1 MNCAAFNHWRRLN
14 SAFLAVVSLSVVL
27 GAPYAVTA
35 QIAPPRQPLGIY
47 AILDIDG
54 CVPNPNQI
62 TNTASGECISN
73 NILALLGNPAI
84 SGIAAFVRWNEISLT
99 IPTNSLTGTNEWNVL
114 DEIFGAVAQWN
125 ADHPGNIP
133 KTIQLGLQP
142 GFWTP
147 QWVFNN
153 LTPCDAMFITNS
165 LGAIIG
171 VDPSNVSTNCGC
183 ASFLNTGSQPNPT
196 VMPLPLPWNNF
207 YKNSFT
213 AFVQAV
219 AQRYGTNPLLVTVSV
234 TGPTAYSAEMV
245 LPNER
250 TDPVHF
256 PQWNPLI
263 ALKFPKQPRLTNSD
277 MLFINQWEDAIDV
290 FGAAFTNVTLCVST
304 GGGLP
309 NFLDTNGVC
318 YTNYSVPPGFA
329 PDCADTNLAIIMDA
343 AAEATILAYFADP
356 QNGGK
361 NSKASQADGLTASQ
375 INLHPLGG
383 GDLGPYGV
391 KWLAQSTSTG
401 SAPLPGSSNVVSQ
414 VLGGLQLHSGIAAN
428 PQSEGCNQPGGC
440 PTNAPIS
447 PQQALYNILQVY
459 FDGTPLGG
467 SYFVSS
473 NGLPLNYLQI
483 YSADVLYANTNDSAV
498 PVVDAS
504 GHTNSATTQMELA
517 ESLSQIYG
525 TAEPSLFA
533 PVLTQPGWV
542 NAQFGYTLVSEPWLF
557 FEILAATNLATP
569 TTDWTSLATIT
580 NVTGTYSFTDPITNL
595 DQRFYRAHQLSYPR
609 RPIGVYAKVVPSDVI
624 KPNPGT
630 NWDSYFNCFYAQLLA
645 NPAISGLTLQVHWG
659 LVNPAPEVYNWSYVQ
674 DAFDQA
680 LLWNT
685 NHPNAQKNI
694 QFIVTPGFNSPNW
707 LLTNL
712 MSADGS
718 CDAMLTNHQV
728 AVTNCGTVTF
738 VGYAEHADGNV
749 LPLPWDETYKFA
761 YSNFLSALNQQFGDS
776 PLLVS
781 ISIAGPTAA
790 SDEMILPNDANTCP
804 CQTNNGCNNCP
815 SGKNAEPQPNGLTPS
830 QTWNQLLLNHYGPA
844 YTNSNQAFVQEW
856 ENAIDLYEGIFHN
869 LTLVVTPGNGEGF
882 PFDSVTTSTNP
893 LCQYDLDSS
902 CTAVASIL
910 AYFENYHSLNGNG
923 KACQVSGLS
932 GGIVTLTNRDVDMA
946 GVKFIS
952 AQWQAANPWNQ
963 ILGGA
968 QFDHAFITC
977 LPNNC
982 EPNPE
987 QDEFNVLANFFNG
1000 TLGVN
1005 GTATFPGLFTNAP
1018 YESTVN
1024 PPLTTSAPLNYLQVF
1039 DQDVLYAENNGC
1051 VVITNGAGG
1060 QTISMSAQDLLNAA
1074 NQLLFTIGQKPY
1086 PPGVIPVY
1094 GPACSNSAPAP
1105 CMPP

>member
-1 MNCAAFNHWRRLN
+1 M
-14 SAFLAVVSLSVVL
+14 
-27 GAPYAVTA
+27 A

-47 AILDIDG
+47 AIPDIDG
-54 CVPNPNQI
+54 CVSNPNAA
-62 TNTASGECISN
+62 TNPATGGCISN

-84 SGIAAFVRWNEISLT
+84 SGIAAFVRWNDISLT

-114 DEIFGAVAQWN
+114 DDIFGAVAQWN
-125 ADHPGNIP
+125 ADNPGNIP

-165 LGAIIG
+165 QGEIIA
-171 VDPSNVSTNCGC
+171 VNPANVSSNCGC

-207 YKNSFT
+207 YKNAFT

-234 TGPTAYSAEMV
+234 TGPTAYSAEMI

-256 PQWNPLI
+256 PRWNPLI
-263 ALKFPKQPRLTNSD
+263 VLEFPKQPQLTNSD
-277 MLFINQWEDAIDV
+277 MLFINQWKDAIDV
-290 FGAAFTNVTLCVST
+290 FGAAFTNVTLCVTT

-318 YTNYSVPPGFA
+318 FTNYSVPPGFA

-356 QNGGK
+356 HNGGENVK
-361 NSKASQADGLTASQ
+361 TSQADGLTASQ

-401 SAPLPGSSNVVSQ
+401 SAPLSGTSNVVSR
-414 VLGGLQLHSGIAAN
+414 VLGGLQLDSAIAAN
-428 PQSEGCNQPGGC
+428 PQLEGCNQPGGC

-447 PQQALYNILQVY
+447 PQQAIYNILQVY
-459 FDGTPLGG
+459 FDGTALGG
-467 SYFVSS
+467 SYFVVS
-473 NGLPLNYLQI
+473 NNLPLNYLQI
-483 YSADVLYANTNDSAV
+483 DSADVFYANTNVNETS
-498 PVVDAS
+498 VVDAF
-504 GHTNSATTQMELA
+504 GHISSVTTQMELA

-738 VGYAEHADGNV
+738 VGYAEHAEPTS
-749 LPLPWDETYKFA
+749 LP
-761 YSNFLSALNQQFGDS
+761 
-776 PLLVS
+776 
-781 ISIAGPTAA
+781 IA
-790 SDEMILPNDANTCP
+790 
-804 CQTNNGCNNCP
+804 
-815 SGKNAEPQPNGLTPS
+815 
-830 QTWNQLLLNHYGPA
+830 
-844 YTNSNQAFVQEW
+844 
-856 ENAIDLYEGIFHN
+856 IF
-869 LTLVVTPGNGEGF
+869 
-882 PFDSVTTSTNP
+882 
-893 LCQYDLDSS
+893 
-902 CTAVASIL
+902 
-910 AYFENYHSLNGNG
+910 
-923 KACQVSGLS
+923 
-932 GGIVTLTNRDVDMA
+932 
-946 GVKFIS
+946 
-952 AQWQAANPWNQ
+952 
-963 ILGGA
+963 
-968 QFDHAFITC
+968 
-977 LPNNC
+977 
-982 EPNPE
+982 
-987 QDEFNVLANFFNG
+987 
-1000 TLGVN
+1000 
-1005 GTATFPGLFTNAP
+1005 
-1018 YESTVN
+1018 
-1024 PPLTTSAPLNYLQVF
+1024 
-1039 DQDVLYAENNGC
+1039 
-1051 VVITNGAGG
+1051 
-1060 QTISMSAQDLLNAA
+1060 
-1074 NQLLFTIGQKPY
+1074 
-1086 PPGVIPVY
+1086 
-1094 GPACSNSAPAP
+1094 
-1105 CMPP
+1105 